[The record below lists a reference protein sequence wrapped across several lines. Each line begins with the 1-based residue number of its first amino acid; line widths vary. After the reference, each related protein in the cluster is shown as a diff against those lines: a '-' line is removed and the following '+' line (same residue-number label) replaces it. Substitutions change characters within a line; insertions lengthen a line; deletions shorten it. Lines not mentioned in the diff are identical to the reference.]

1 LGAWE
6 MKFFA
11 VFIEV
16 NDYQKI
22 KLLLIDFKAALQKEG
37 NVIVFDLEQ
46 SNYDFLY
53 NSLIEKA
60 RKEEKGR

>member
-1 LGAWE
+1 

-11 VFIEV
+11 VLIEIK
-16 NDYQKI
+16 DYPMAVPT
-22 KLLLIDFKAALQKEG
+22 LLQFKEDMKKHG
-37 NVIVFDLEQ
+37 GFVVFDLEQ

-60 RKEEKGR
+60 NKELEHDKL

>member
-1 LGAWE
+1 

-11 VFIEV
+11 MFIEV
-16 NDYQKI
+16 NDYKKI
-22 KLLLIDFKAALQKEG
+22 KQLLIDFKDQMKKEG

-53 NSLIEKA
+53 NSLIEMA
-60 RKEEKGR
+60 RQEEKGR